1 MKKEKWIPKTNLS
14 GRWVLLVC
22 EETSVLMIRILKRR
36 RSQIFIVEGTY
47 EGLGSKVDKLT
58 YIICV

>member
-22 EETSVLMIRILKRR
+22 EETSVLMIRILKQR
-36 RSQIFIVEGTY
+36 RSQIFIVEGTD
-47 EGLGSKVDKLT
+47 EGLG
-58 YIICV
+58 Y